1 MKNKFI
7 LGFISAII
15 VTSIIGCAG
24 LLGKNEGVYGKTA
37 KKEAV
42 AAGKIDT
49 KNAEIKRVDEDR
61 LTSIGAWSSGVEYSL
76 NKSTNNADPAVETGI
91 EINKRVQ
98 ALADKPTLEEL
109 QEVYN
114 IIDSLLTNQIAGKK
128 MLAEKDKEIIKLQT
142 HVQGLLDEKENAV
155 NRYRNLA
162 ETSARVTDQYKAT
175 LSEMDSF
182 WGFGA
187 IKYGITKL
195 ISRLAL
201 ALGIGLV
208 LFIALRILAQTSPI
222 AASVFAIFEQVGSWM
237 INVFSKILPKA
248 TSIAGYVPH
257 EDYQGYKTTLRKIV
271 DSIETVKSKEKFLR
285 STDPSASVKIEDLET
300 EIAKAFNSEDSSRVT
315 EAKKDLLWKM

>member
-15 VTSIIGCAG
+15 VTSFIGCAG
-24 LLGKNEGVYGKTA
+24 LLGKNEGVYGKTS
-37 KKEAV
+37 KKET
-42 AAGKIDT
+42 AAGQKIDT
-49 KNAEIKRVDEDR
+49 KDAEIKRVDEDR

-76 NKSTNNADPAVETGI
+76 NKSINSDPAIETGI

-98 ALADKPTLEEL
+98 ALAEKPTLEEL

-114 IIDSLLTNQIAGKK
+114 IIDSLLTNQIVGKK

-142 HVQGLLDEKENAV
+142 HVQGLADEKENAI

-162 ETSARVTDQYKAT
+162 ETSARITDQYKTT

-208 LFIALRILAQTSPI
+208 LFIAMRILAQTSPI
-222 AASVFAIFEQVGSWM
+222 AASVFAIFEHVGSWM
-237 INVFSKILPKA
+237 INAFSKILPKS
-248 TSIAGYVPH
+248 TSIAGFIPQ
-257 EDYQGYKTTLRKIV
+257 EDYQGYKTTLHKIV
-271 DSIETVKSKEKFLR
+271 DAIEIVKSKVDTLKKSGDSQQVTIDDL
-285 STDPSASVKIEDLET
+285 SIEL
-300 EIAKAFNSEDSSRVT
+300 AKSLDSQDSIRIDT
-315 EAKKDLLWKM
+315 AKKDLLWKK